1 LRVQGRKR
9 GEEEDP
15 QCRSKRHHLRLFLL
29 KQWMKRRRFTQNAP
43 FHLKENGT
51 KNMSKT
57 KSVLNL

>member
-1 LRVQGRKR
+1 
-9 GEEEDP
+9 
-15 QCRSKRHHLRLFLL
+15 
-29 KQWMKRRRFTQNAP
+29 MTRRRITQNAS